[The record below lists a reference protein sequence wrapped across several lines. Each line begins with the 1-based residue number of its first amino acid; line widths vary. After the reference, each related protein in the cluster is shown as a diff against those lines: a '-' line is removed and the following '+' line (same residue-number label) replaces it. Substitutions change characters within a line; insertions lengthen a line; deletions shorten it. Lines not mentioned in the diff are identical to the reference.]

1 MLEVLRERERRIVRC
16 EGGGGEERKEIVKE
30 RKRKM
35 QRRKERKEEVFEGEE
50 GRMWV

>member
-1 MLEVLRERERRIVRC
+1 MLEVLRERERIVGC